1 MKVKR
6 FKSASESFKQFVTEK
21 WYEHK
26 YEILAWTH
34 KAVDYDMGVYFRK
47 NKSFLINE
55 FKKLGGRK

>member
-34 KAVDYDMGVYFRK
+34 RAVDYEMEDYFRK
-47 NKSFLINE
+47 NKSFLIHE
-55 FKKLGGRK
+55 FRKLGGRK